1 MASRHEVPHVPVHS
15 ESAAIDTSTNAAH
28 QAEEKKSRDSHSGAL
43 ARTHGKNENA
53 ANLRILA
60 VPSLG
65 GGRCAD
71 WRRRATAVRCQ
82 NVPGTK
88 ALLGKQKMNR
98 EMKVEKFIIFLY
110 IKYIYRDSLIF
121 SSSPASSTVRIVITI
136 LYDGTASF
144 DNWVQSGEL
153 VA

>member
-98 EMKVEKFIIFLY
+98 EMKVEKYNAAANFFI
-110 IKYIYRDSLIF
+110 
-121 SSSPASSTVRIVITI
+121 
-136 LYDGTASF
+136 
-144 DNWVQSGEL
+144 
-153 VA
+153 